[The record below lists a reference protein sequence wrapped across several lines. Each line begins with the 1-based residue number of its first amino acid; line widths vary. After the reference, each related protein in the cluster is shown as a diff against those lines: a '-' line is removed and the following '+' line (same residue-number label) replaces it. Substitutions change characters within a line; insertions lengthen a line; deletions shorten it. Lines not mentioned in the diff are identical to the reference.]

1 MGNPT
6 CRSSDAEGLWYLPPH
21 LKSRYFLR
29 LSVLVR
35 SVFRSCDLRLALML
49 SFSLHVFI
57 VYRAFYPDCC
67 CHWAL
72 GRMSEGHQPHLG
84 VVASS
89 SSLLLVGKFTRYD
102 TRFML
107 SLIFAAVTYVPS
119 LYCRSVSNGKNA
131 FPLSQSGPGGRP
143 PRPSR
148 PEAATA
154 VTEAGRPPVQGRR
167 GTALCTGF
175 CA

>member
-6 CRSSDAEGLWYLPPH
+6 CWSSDAEGLWYLPPH

-67 CHWAL
+67 CHGAL

-84 VVASS
+84 MSLPHHPLSYSWVSLLVAKRSLCCLW
-89 SSLLLVGKFTRYD
+89 SLLLLLLSPCLLFSYD
-102 TRFML
+102 ILGPKSGPSDLAGDSRFLPRPKM
-107 SLIFAAVTYVPS
+107 
-119 LYCRSVSNGKNA
+119 SVS
-131 FPLSQSGPGGRP
+131 
-143 PRPSR
+143 
-148 PEAATA
+148 
-154 VTEAGRPPVQGRR
+154 
-167 GTALCTGF
+167 
-175 CA
+175 